1 MRFGIL
7 SLLIAV
13 RNLKETC
20 FLSLSLSLSG
30 TVRYVNDRPIT
41 LHIPGKIYSTRSDKI
56 FINLTQK

>member
-20 FLSLSLSLSG
+20 FFFSLCG
-30 TVRYVNDRPIT
+30 TVRYVNDRHIT
-41 LHIPGKIYSTRSDKI
+41 LHIPGKIYFTRSDKI
-56 FINLTQK
+56 FINLTQT